1 VAGVSDDLNYSL
13 GQALPNRIYFYEST
27 TIMKKTLVLGASP
40 NVSRVS
46 NQAVHR
52 LKRLGHEVVPV
63 GIRDGQIAG
72 IDIRK
77 GQPDVAGV
85 DTITMYLSAKNQ
97 VQYYDYIISLEPKR
111 IIFNPGAENA
121 ELYQMAK
128 ENGIEVENACTLVML
143 SLSGY

>member
-1 VAGVSDDLNYSL
+1 
-13 GQALPNRIYFYEST
+13 
-27 TIMKKTLVLGASP
+27 MKKTLVLGASP